1 MPSVIHSCLRT
12 LGVALALLGVC
23 STQAAGDATHGKVLA
38 YTCLGCHGIDNYKN
52 VYPTY
57 NVPELRGQHPE
68 YLMAAL
74 KEYRAKERAHATMA
88 AQGGSLSDDQIADV
102 AAYLAGADTLKAGA
116 APVGKAPEKVATLC
130 VACHGLDGV
139 GITADYPT
147 LAGQHEDYLAQALKE
162 YRKGD
167 RKNAVMATFVATLSD
182 EDIKQIAEYYAD
194 QRPSLSTVPRRTWLY
209 SSR

>member
-1 MPSVIHSCLRT
+1 MPSVIHSWVRMFA
-12 LGVALALLGVC
+12 VACALLGVC
-23 STQAAGDATHGKVLA
+23 STQAAGDAEHGKVLA
-38 YTCLGCHGIDNYKN
+38 YTCLGCHGIANYKN

-102 AAYLAGADTLKAGA
+102 VAYLAGPEALKAGP
-116 APVGKAPEKVATLC
+116 APIGKAPEKVASLC
-130 VACHGLDGV
+130 VACHGLNGIGV
-139 GITADYPT
+139 TADYPT

-167 RKNAVMATFVATLSD
+167 RKNAVMATFVTTLSD
-182 EDIKQIAEYYAD
+182 EDVKQIAEYYAA
-194 QRPSLSTVPRRTWLY
+194 QRPALATVPRRTWLY
-209 SSR
+209 SSK